1 MLINSDWR
9 NIEMRLLYADG
20 FTVCIV
26 NIEIPH
32 RRVG

>member
-9 NIEMRLLYADG
+9 NREKQLLYSDG

-26 NIEIPH
+26 NIEIPR
-32 RRVG
+32 RRVS